1 MANKLAWFLTDAGK
15 RFSFYAACAVSTSTA
30 LVHFAPHTFF
40 LDTYEE
46 FLHLYKNGMAV
57 QLTDKLKQRFQKTLD
72 ILEVKKADQHLYKPF
87 FAYGFDI
94 ISAGSAYSK
103 FGAIIGL
110 PYYFTHESTSD
121 IDKSKIKLSDET
133 IIWDKEEAQQ
143 LLDSLVMSEN
153 GQLYA
158 MAKEILYRQSP
169 KPLLDMCFATM
180 SIIGLYGTSR
190 HLNTKFDL
198 YSRPIQL
205 RLAMY
210 YFVAMFMY
218 GVYIMSKDTTQIFAE
233 ERIDKK
239 LKQIDPRFAEGGA
252 EYYRKVLQRNIA
264 LRTLM
269 GSEGERRFSIT
280 GNENT
285 FLRTRNL
292 PLVHRKS
299 IFDETQ

>member
-1 MANKLAWFLTDAGK
+1 
-15 RFSFYAACAVSTSTA
+15 
-30 LVHFAPHTFF
+30 
-40 LDTYEE
+40 
-46 FLHLYKNGMAV
+46 
-57 QLTDKLKQRFQKTLD
+57 
-72 ILEVKKADQHLYKPF
+72 
-87 FAYGFDI
+87 
-94 ISAGSAYSK
+94 
-103 FGAIIGL
+103 
-110 PYYFTHESTSD
+110 
-121 IDKSKIKLSDET
+121 
-133 IIWDKEEAQQ
+133 
-143 LLDSLVMSEN
+143 MSEN